1 MSNTGE
7 KWQEKAAVVLD
18 TSHPMYQLILQQYTQ
33 IANEDG
39 QYYEYMYWCQQM
51 MSMKLHSPHALFV
64 LTQGPFLLLKALNSI
79 RLQTE
84 IPA

>member
-1 MSNTGE
+1 
-7 KWQEKAAVVLD
+7 
-18 TSHPMYQLILQQYTQ
+18 MYQLILQQYTQ

-39 QYYEYMYWCQQM
+39 QYYEYMYWCQQI
-51 MSMKLHSPHALFV
+51 MSADDEHKIAQPPCSMFV

-84 IPA
+84 IPAWAP

>member
-1 MSNTGE
+1 MLNWCE
-7 KWQEKAAVVLD
+7 QYWQEKAAVVLD

-51 MSMKLHSPHALFV
+51 MSMKLHSPHALCLCSLRDHFAIEG
-64 LTQGPFLLLKALNSI
+64 TKFY
-79 RLQTE
+79 
-84 IPA
+84 